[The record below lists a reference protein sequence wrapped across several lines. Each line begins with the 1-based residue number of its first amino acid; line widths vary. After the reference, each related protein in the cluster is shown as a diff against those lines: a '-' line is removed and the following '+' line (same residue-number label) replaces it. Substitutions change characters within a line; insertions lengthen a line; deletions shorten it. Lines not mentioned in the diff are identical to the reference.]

1 MPIKYGTNV
10 VVFPCRACMLYCLRL
25 KLYKICGNISTP
37 LFISPDTTFCCFI
50 VLLLMQLIEPQK
62 WNRYFNRQT
71 TAPEQF
77 TCYILPPVKVWIH
90 ARARAHSHTV
100 CWRTKRIYNTIGAKC
115 MYSTY
120 CVRHSHIQLHVN
132 FSITFV
138 FADFSLLYIPPLKN
152 SATIHANKIHLNVA
166 IIKHS
171 NYDRHRRTNAIR
183 RSHPTQVHTVQ
194 VHFW

>member
-1 MPIKYGTNV
+1 MQISFGVHLLSLIVCDHEIFSSILCVSCEVPIKYGTNV

-77 TCYILPPVKVWIH
+77 TCYILPLVKAWIH
-90 ARARAHSHTV
+90 ARARALTHGVLAYET
-100 CWRTKRIYNTIGAKC
+100 
-115 MYSTY
+115 
-120 CVRHSHIQLHVN
+120 HIQHHWGKMHV
-132 FSITFV
+132 
-138 FADFSLLYIPPLKN
+138 LYIL
-152 SATIHANKIHLNVA
+152 
-166 IIKHS
+166 
-171 NYDRHRRTNAIR
+171 RT
-183 RSHPTQVHTVQ
+183 T
-194 VHFW
+194 